1 MATTSSPAATPAR
14 PDQRRRGRSGR
25 APSASAGVAALAGLV
40 SAGLA
45 LGAAQLVAALV
56 RPEAAPV
63 LAIGSAFIDRVPPW
77 LKDAAIRLFGTNDKL
92 VLLGSMAVVIAVL
105 AALAGVAER
114 WRRGVGLALVVL
126 FGAVAV
132 GAAVTRA
139 GAGAY
144 DAAPSVLGFAV
155 GGVALRLLVERLR
168 AADEAGPASA
178 SSSSAGRRGA
188 PTRRSVLAATAWV
201 AAAAAALA
209 AAGRAV
215 GAAARDAVA
224 ARAALRLPAP
234 ATPAAAVPAGV
245 ENGVAGTTAFLTPN
259 ADFYRIDTAL
269 TVPSIDPATWSL
281 RVHGLVEEEVEV
293 SFSELLAMPMTE
305 SRITLTCVSNEVG
318 GGLAGNAT
326 WLGVPVAE
334 VLRRARPQ
342 AGADMVLS
350 RSSDGFSAS
359 TPLGAL
365 TDPARGALLAV
376 GMNGEPL
383 PLEHGFPVR
392 VVVPGLYGYVSAT
405 KWVVELEVTRFA
417 DATAYWT
424 TRGWSAQGPI
434 KTASRI
440 DVPKGFA
447 QVPRGTVAVGGV
459 AWAQTR
465 GISAVEVQVDDGPW
479 EPAVLA
485 AEDGLDTWRQW
496 SYAWDAASA
505 GAGAHTLR
513 VRATDGTG
521 QVQTGERAAPAPDGA
536 TGWHSVSV
544 TVQ

>member
-1 MATTSSPAATPAR
+1 MATTSSPAATPVGS
-14 PDQRRRGRSGR
+14 DQRRRRLPGRR
-25 APSASAGVAALAGLV
+25 PSASTGVAALVGVV

-45 LGAAQLVAALV
+45 LGVAQLVAALV

-77 LKDAAIRLFGTNDKL
+77 LKDTAVRLFGTSDKL
-92 VLLGSMAVVIAVL
+92 VLLGSMALVIALL

-114 WRRGVGLALVVL
+114 WRRGAGLALVVL

-139 GAGAY
+139 GAGPF

-168 AADEAGPASA
+168 AADAAADRDTPEAGS
-178 SSSSAGRRGA
+178 
-188 PTRRSVLAATAWV
+188 PTRRAVLALTAWV
-201 AAAAAALA
+201 AVGAAAAAA
-209 AAGRAV
+209 AGRAL
-215 GAAARDAVA
+215 GSAARSAVA
-224 ARAALRLPAP
+224 ARSALRLPAP
-234 ATPAAAVPAGV
+234 ATPASPVPAGV
-245 ENGVAGTTAFLTPN
+245 SNGVAGTTPYLTPN

-281 RVHGLVEEEVEV
+281 RVHGLVEEEVEI
-293 SFSELLAMPMTE
+293 SFEELLAMPMTE
-305 SRITLTCVSNEVG
+305 ERVTLTCVSNEVG

-326 WLGVPVAE
+326 WLGVPVAG
-334 VLRRARPQ
+334 VLERARPQ

-365 TDPARGALLAV
+365 TDPGRGALLAV

-392 VVVPGLYGYVSAT
+392 MVVPGLYGFVSAT
-405 KWVVELEVTRFA
+405 KWVVDLEVTRFA

-424 TRGWSAQGPI
+424 TRGWSAEGPI

-447 QVPRGTVAVGGV
+447 QVARGTVAVGGV

-465 GISAVEVQVDDGPW
+465 GVRAVEVQVDDGPW
-479 EPAVLA
+479 QQAALA

-496 SYAWDAASA
+496 SYAWDTSSV
-505 GAGAHTLR
+505 GAGPHTLR

-521 QVQTGERAAPAPDGA
+521 QVQTGERAAPAPDGS

>member
-1 MATTSSPAATPAR
+1 MTSISSPAATQAR
-14 PDQRRRGRSGR
+14 PR
-25 APSASAGVAALAGLV
+25 ASTGIAALVGVV

-45 LGAAQLVAALV
+45 LGVAQLVAAFV
-56 RPEAAPV
+56 RPQSAPV

-77 LKDAAIRLFGTNDKL
+77 LKDTAIRLFGTNDKL
-92 VLLGSMAVVIAVL
+92 VLLASMALVVTLL

-126 FGAVAV
+126 FGVVAV

-139 GAGAY
+139 GAGPF
-144 DAAPSVLGFAV
+144 DAAPSVIGFAA

-168 AADEAGPASA
+168 AVDGANGSP
-178 SSSSAGRRGA
+178 SSSS

-201 AAAAAALA
+201 AAAAASAA
-209 AAGRAV
+209 AAGRALS
-215 GAAARDAVA
+215 GAARDAVA
-224 ARAALRLPAP
+224 ARAGLRLPAP
-234 ATPAAAVPAGV
+234 AVPASAVPAGV
-245 ENGVAGTTAFLTPN
+245 ENGVVGTTPYLTPN

-281 RVHGLVEEEVEV
+281 RVHGLVEEEVEI
-293 SFSELLAMPMTE
+293 SFEELLALPMAE
-305 SRITLTCVSNEVG
+305 SRVTLTCVSNEVG

-326 WLGVPVAE
+326 WLGVPIAA
-334 VLRRARPQ
+334 VLERARPQ

-359 TPLGAL
+359 TPLSAL
-365 TDPARGALLAV
+365 TDRDRGALLAV

-392 VVVPGLYGYVSAT
+392 MVVPGLYGFVSAT
-405 KWVVELEVTRFA
+405 KWVVDLEVTRFA

-424 TRGWSAQGPI
+424 TRGWSDQGPI

-447 QVPRGTVAVGGV
+447 QVAQGTVPVGGV

-479 EPAVLA
+479 QPATLA
-485 AEDGLDTWRQW
+485 AQDGLDTWRQW
-496 SYAWDAASA
+496 SYAWDAAAA
-505 GAGAHTLR
+505 GPGAHTLR
-513 VRATDGTG
+513 VRAVDGTG
-521 QVQTGERAAPAPDGA
+521 AVQVGERAAPAPDGA